1 MCFPLLAIAAVGSLA
16 LGVANTV
23 MSANAASKAAQSQKD
38 QLAIQAQVNAQN
50 AELAK
55 QNEAVA
61 LSTAKTNSDNL
72 LALTKNNAIQEQNI
86 TDINVGIATG
96 ISNFNQQVADG
107 NAKMLLGQGEVAAAA
122 DSRNA
127 STARM
132 NAANQEQ
139 TAQDALVASG
149 KDEQAS
155 RLNYARLMSTQ
166 RATLAANGVELG
178 EGSALRIQTD
188 TSYLSD
194 VDAATIHANGF
205 RAALGYR
212 QQETNSLIE
221 AGQDDVKSNV
231 DRLNAATQAAQVT
244 AQAAGAKMATDRDI
258 LNMQLS
264 TSFDIL
270 QKQAAADVQSDNIL
284 NQGRIEATN
293 YEMQASGFSGAAAS
307 ETVQGNG
314 INPGAAGAAAFIGG
328 ASSVAGKWYSYQNS
342 GVFSGGGGST
352 PQPVTL
358 DTI

>member
-1 MCFPLLAIAAVGSLA
+1 MAFTLIAALAAASLG
-16 LGVANTV
+16 LGVASTV
-23 MSANAASKAAQSQKD
+23 MNADAASKQAQSQKD
-38 QLAIQAQVNAQN
+38 QLAIQAQTNAAN
-50 AELAK
+50 AELAR
-55 QNEAVA
+55 QNEDEA
-61 LSTAKTNSDNL
+61 LSVAKTNSDNL

-127 STARM
+127 ATARM

-231 DRLNAATQAAQVT
+231 DRLNAATQAAQVA
-244 AQAAGAKMATDRDI
+244 AQAAGAKMASDRDI
-258 LNMQLS
+258 LNMKLS
-264 TSFDIL
+264 TSFDIM
-270 QKQAAADVQSDNIL
+270 QRQAAADVQSANIL
-284 NQGRIEATN
+284 NEGRKEATN
-293 YEMQASGFSGAAAS
+293 YEMQAGGFAGAAAA
-307 ETVQGNG
+307 ETVQGND
-314 INPGAAGAAAFIGG
+314 INPGSAGAAAFIGG
-328 ASSVAGKWYSYQNS
+328 AASVAGKWYNYQSS
-342 GVFSGGGGST
+342 GAFGG
-352 PQPVTL
+352 
-358 DTI
+358 